1 MHMIMY
7 VHASVNLYVHVFVVL
22 FVVVV
27 VFVVASVFKG
37 EYEKKSAAV
46 TGGAYYLLAREIIHE
61 ESHLSLDVRG
71 RYFAFRVHSCATAV
85 ARPCHGR

>member
-1 MHMIMY
+1 MHRIMY
-7 VHASVNLYVHVFVVL
+7 VRASVHLYVHVFVV
-22 FVVVV
+22 VIVE
-27 VFVVASVFKG
+27 ASVFKG

-71 RYFAFRVHSCATAV
+71 RYFAFRVHSRATAV

>member
-1 MHMIMY
+1 MR
-7 VHASVNLYVHVFVVL
+7 ASVNLYVHAFVFL

-27 VFVVASVFKG
+27 VVMYVVASVFKG

-46 TGGAYYLLAREIIHE
+46 TGGAYYLLAREIIRE

-71 RYFAFRVHSCATAV
+71 
-85 ARPCHGR
+85 

>member
-1 MHMIMY
+1 MHMSMY
-7 VHASVNLYVHVFVVL
+7 VRASVNLYVHVFVVL
-22 FVVVV
+22 FVVMVV
-27 VFVVASVFKG
+27 YVVASVFKG

-71 RYFAFRVHSCATAV
+71 RYFAFRVHSRATAV
-85 ARPCHGR
+85 TRPCHGR

>member
-1 MHMIMY
+1 MSMY
-7 VHASVNLYVHVFVVL
+7 VRASANLYVHVFVVL

-27 VFVVASVFKG
+27 VYMVASVFEG

-46 TGGAYYLLAREIIHE
+46 TGGAYYLLAREIIRE

-71 RYFAFRVHSCATAV
+71 
-85 ARPCHGR
+85 